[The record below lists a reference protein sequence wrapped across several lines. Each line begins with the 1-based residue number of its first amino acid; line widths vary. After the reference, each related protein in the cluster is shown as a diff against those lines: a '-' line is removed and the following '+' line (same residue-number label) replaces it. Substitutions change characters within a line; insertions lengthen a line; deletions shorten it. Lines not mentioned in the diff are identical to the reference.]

1 MTRAVA
7 ARRHGD
13 DFQARL
19 FWLHAACLL
28 DPCGNVVRVAYETGP
43 KAFDDILVEYDPEA
57 APRDHE
63 GRPIYRRHVSCKW
76 HTTAGTFGFADLA
89 DPGFINATQFSL
101 LQRVREA
108 QQSDAPDGVGCR
120 FELVTNWR
128 INSNDPLIDLV
139 DKSSD
144 AIRRDRLFAGKTDKS
159 RMGKVRRLWREHLGI
174 DDVELDLVARVLA
187 VAETSES
194 LLWLRE
200 RLDDR
205 FGAVGLRRV
214 AASES
219 AFLYDDLIIKLLAQN
234 RIEFDRDSFRE
245 MARRE
250 GILIGAAPPAPGPTI
265 GIRSFMHPI
274 DNLENRCDRLL
285 NLVPYFDGRYIR
297 DQDDWQLRVLPE
309 LQDFVV
315 REAQATD
322 RLQVILDAHSSLAFA
337 TGSVLDV
344 KSGKAIEIEQST
356 QGRCF
361 WTADGGPPDPSWP
374 ALVFDLQ
381 EVGQEEDEIA
391 VSVSLTHD
399 IAQDVEA
406 FVLRK
411 VPEVGRV
418 LQCRLDGGHSQ
429 QAVRCGGHAWS
440 LAEAVVG
447 KLSEIRPQGK
457 SFARVHFFLAGPNGF
472 AFYLGQNQKAIGP
485 VSVYE
490 WDFES
495 GGGYSPGIALGGIG

>member
-1 MTRAVA
+1 MTRAIA

-19 FWLHAACLL
+19 FWLHAARLL
-28 DPCGNVVRVAYETGP
+28 DPYGNVVRVAYETGP
-43 KAFDDILVEYDPEA
+43 KAFDDILVEYDPKA
-57 APRDHE
+57 APKDHE

-89 DPGFINATQFSL
+89 DPGFVNATQFSL
-101 LQRVREA
+101 LQRVRAA
-108 QQSDAPDGVGCR
+108 QQSEAPAGVGCR

-128 INSNDPLIDLV
+128 INPDDPLIELV

-144 AIRRDRLFAGKTDKS
+144 AIRRDRLFTGKADRS

-174 DDVELDLVARVLA
+174 DDDELGLVARVLA

-200 RLDDR
+200 RLDDC
-205 FGAVGLRRV
+205 FGAVGLRRIP
-214 AASES
+214 ASES
-219 AFLYDDLIIKLLAQN
+219 AFPYDDLIIKLLAQN

-245 MARRE
+245 MARHE
-250 GILIGAAPPAPGPTI
+250 GILVGTARQAPGTTI

-297 DQDDWQLRVLPE
+297 DQTDWQLRVLPE

-322 RLQVILDAHSSLAFA
+322 RLRVILDAHSSLAFA

-344 KSGKAIEIEQST
+344 KSGKAIEIEQRT

-361 WTADGGPPDPSWP
+361 WAADGESPDPGWP
-374 ALVFDLQ
+374 ELVFDLQ
-381 EVGQEEDEIA
+381 ELGHEADEIA

-406 FVLRK
+406 FILRS
-411 VPEVGRV
+411 VPRVGRV
-418 LQCRLDGGHSQ
+418 LRCTLDGGHSQ
-429 QAVRCGGHAWS
+429 QVVRCGGHAWS

-447 KLSEIRPQGK
+447 KLSEIRSPGK
-457 SFARVHFFLAGPNGF
+457 NFALVHLFLSGPNGF

-485 VSVYE
+485 VKVYE
-490 WDFES
+490 WDFEG
-495 GGGYSPGIALGGIG
+495 GGGYSPGIALGGSG